1 VPEDIA
7 LFIDFENIRYSML
20 NIQRREP
27 DPQELIAVAR
37 RYGTVMVARAYA
49 DWSRQPEPFKGS
61 LTAAMI
67 DRVDCPAKQRDRI
80 RMGTNHYAAGIP
92 GSSSVP
98 GYPEQGS
105 FARPW
110 SSTITGNSGP
120 LPALNPQASTN
131 GWYTEQEP
139 PPLQSEL
146 DESILPA
153 DDAVSEETYAN
164 TDFSQRD
171 AFRQNLPYQNPYGQS
186 TPTGPLAQSN
196 TGPLGYPVPYQ
207 HTGTTGHL
215 PAVSSNNSAGM
226 QQSTSTVIQ
235 STVDLNMLMDI
246 IETVFDRPTIS
257 TFVLMT
263 GDKDFTRISAR
274 LKLRLNK
281 TVIVVGIPGTVS
293 RDLISSAN
301 QFVPLV
307 PNGVTGNTGALPTI
321 NANGAYASPSSG
333 NTGAFPSLG
342 NTNSMNAISAANPG
356 STGNTGAMPA
366 VTYPGAAQPAY
377 QFQNLYGANLPPSP
391 PIDILDPQFLQFL
404 DYIDRNW
411 SWRTIIGVSNFIGD
425 PVNPKNRFRGRLTRE
440 SARELLNSCIQQGI
454 LLLQTDQTGAE
465 DLRLNRMHPG
475 VDEVLKQFV
484 R

>member
-1 VPEDIA
+1 VPEEIA

-80 RMGTNHYAAGIP
+80 RMGTVHYP
-92 GSSSVP
+92 GNPPTGSLGSPMVAS
-98 GYPEQGS
+98 EQG
-105 FARPW
+105 
-110 SSTITGNSGP
+110 TGSLATSPYQRQWPSGPLSNSGP
-120 LPALNPQASTN
+120 LPAIPAQGVGNEWAPYQDAPEH
-131 GWYTEQEP
+131 GQPEI
-139 PPLQSEL
+139 
-146 DESILPA
+146 DENLLPEDETLA
-153 DDAVSEETYAN
+153 DEAYQLPEYQ
-164 TDFSQRD
+164 QRD
-171 AFRQNLPYQNPYGQS
+171 LSRQNVPYQNPYGQS
-186 TPTGPLAQSN
+186 APTGPLGSSS
-196 TGPLGYPVPYQ
+196 TGPLGYTTPV
-207 HTGTTGHL
+207 HTPGNTGHM
-215 PAVSSNNSAGM
+215 PAITASGTSTIV
-226 QQSTSTVIQ
+226 QSTVVQ

-307 PNGVTGNTGALPTI
+307 PGGSGNPLAIGASESGFGTMSMTGNTGSMPAI
-321 NANGAYASPSSG
+321 
-333 NTGAFPSLG
+333 SLG
-342 NTNSMNAISAANPG
+342 TPTSQLQP
-356 STGNTGAMPA
+356 
-366 VTYPGAAQPAY
+366 YPMDA
-377 QFQNLYGANLPPSP
+377 
-391 PIDILDPQFLQFL
+391 LDPQLLQFL

-440 SARELLNSCIQQGI
+440 SARELLNTCIQQGI
-454 LLLQTDQTGAE
+454 LLVQTDPTGAE
-465 DLRLNRMHPG
+465 DLRLNRSHPG

>member
-80 RMGTNHYAAGIP
+80 RMGTIHYASGNNP
-92 GSSSVP
+92 TSTLGTQ
-98 GYPEQGS
+98 GYINEQGS
-105 FARPW
+105 SAYPAQRQWP
-110 SSTITGNSGP
+110 SSISGNSGS
-120 LPALNPQASTN
+120 LPAINPQEGVWAPENDASLN
-131 GWYTEQEP
+131 LP
-139 PPLQSEL
+139 NDL
-146 DESILPA
+146 DDNVLAE
-153 DDAVSEETYAN
+153 DDQPTEETYGI
-164 TDFSQRD
+164 TDFQQRGD
-171 AFRQNLPYQNPYGQS
+171 SYRQHSSSYLNQYGSAS
-186 TPTGPLAQSN
+186 TSSLGHNS
-196 TGPLGYPVPYQ
+196 TGPLGYPASSQ
-207 HTGTTGHL
+207 STGNTGHM
-215 PAVSSNNSAGM
+215 PAVNASGNSTIV
-226 QQSTSTVIQ
+226 QSTVVQ

-307 PNGVTGNTGALPTI
+307 PGGVVSTTGTLPAI
-321 NANGAYASPSSG
+321 QIPSSG
-333 NTGAFPSLG
+333 STGTMPAVSYAG
-342 NTNSMNAISAANPG
+342 SG
-356 STGNTGAMPA
+356 STG
-366 VTYPGAAQPAY
+366 QL
-377 QFQNLYGANLPPSP
+377 QQLPFGTP
-391 PIDILDPQFLQFL
+391 PLDALDPQFLQFL

-425 PVNPKNRFRGRLTRE
+425 PLNPKNRFRGRLTRE
-440 SARELLNSCIQQGI
+440 SARELLNTCIQQGI
-454 LLLQTDQTGAE
+454 LLVQTDSTGAE
-465 DLRLNRMHPG
+465 DLRLNRIHPG

>member
-80 RMGTNHYAAGIP
+80 RMGTFHYTPGNTTTGAL
-92 GSSSVP
+92 GSS
-98 GYPEQGS
+98 GYIAEQGMG
-105 FARPW
+105 
-110 SSTITGNSGP
+110 SSYPRQWPGQVSGNSGP
-120 LPALNPQASTN
+120 LPALNGWGTDSDVPLSSQQPLDN
-131 GWYTEQEP
+131 GF
-139 PPLQSEL
+139 PLDS
-146 DESILPA
+146 P
-153 DDAVSEETYAN
+153 EETDNSSDYQ
-164 TDFSQRD
+164 QRESY
-171 AFRQNLPYQNPYGQS
+171 RSSPSYQNSYGQ
-186 TPTGPLAQSN
+186 TPSGSLSQSGTGPLPYPSS
-196 TGPLGYPVPYQ
+196 TGN
-207 HTGTTGHL
+207 TGHL
-215 PAVSSNNSAGM
+215 PALNTNGNGVV
-226 QQSTSTVIQ
+226 QSTVIQ

-307 PNGVTGNTGALPTI
+307 PGGPPISGMGTGNTGTLPSI
-321 NANGAYASPSSG
+321 NATTFQA
-333 NTGAFPSLG
+333 T
-342 NTNSMNAISAANPG
+342 SA
-356 STGNTGAMPA
+356 TGNTAPMPA
-366 VTYPGAAQPAY
+366 LNFTSSTTNGNSQQSSY
-377 QFQNLYGANLPPSP
+377 NTPPMEV
-391 PIDILDPQFLQFL
+391 LDPQFLQFL

-425 PVNPKNRFRGRLTRE
+425 PLNPKNRFRGRLTRE
-440 SARELLNSCIQQGI
+440 SARELLNTCVQQGI
-454 LLLQTDQTGAE
+454 LLVQTDQTGAE
-465 DLRLNRMHPG
+465 DLRLNRTHPG
-475 VDEVLKQFV
+475 VDDVLKQFV

>member
-1 VPEDIA
+1 MPEDIA

-80 RMGTNHYAAGIP
+80 RMGTVHYPSATSTGSLSTET
-92 GSSSVP
+92 GYSSS
-98 GYPEQGS
+98 Y
-105 FARPW
+105 RPW
-110 SSTITGNSGP
+110 PTGPLTNSGP
-120 LPALNPQASTN
+120 LPAIGAPQAGNEWPAYPENPVLEPS
-131 GWYTEQEP
+131 EMEEP
-139 PPLQSEL
+139 PHI
-146 DESILPA
+146 DEEQLP
-153 DDAVSEETYAN
+153 DEDY
-164 TDFSQRD
+164 DLPDYQQRES
-171 AFRQNLPYQNPYGQS
+171 RQHSAYSGSYGQIQ
-186 TPTGPLAQSN
+186 PTGSLGLGGN
-196 TGPLGYPVPYQ
+196 TGPLSYPPPAPS
-207 HTGTTGHL
+207 HSTGSTGHMA
-215 PAVSSNNSAGM
+215 AVSASGSNTVV
-226 QQSTSTVIQ
+226 QSTVIQ

-293 RDLISSAN
+293 RDLISSAS

-307 PNGVTGNTGALPTI
+307 PGASSVSVGQVSNGGYGSMSLPGNTG
-321 NANGAYASPSSG
+321 
-333 NTGAFPSLG
+333 
-342 NTNSMNAISAANPG
+342 SMAAISLNP
-356 STGNTGAMPA
+356 
-366 VTYPGAAQPAY
+366 
-377 QFQNLYGANLPPSP
+377 PPSP
-391 PIDILDPQFLQFL
+391 FQPYPMDVLDPQFLQFL

-411 SWRTIIGVSNFIGD
+411 SWRTVIGVSNFIGD

-440 SARELLNSCIQQGI
+440 SARELLNLCIQQGI
-454 LLLQTDQTGAE
+454 LLLQTDPSGAE
-465 DLRLNRMHPG
+465 DLRLNRNHPG

>member
-1 VPEDIA
+1 MSEDIA

-61 LTAAMI
+61 LMAAMI

-80 RMGTNHYAAGIP
+80 RVGSVYHASGGTPTGTL
-92 GSSSVP
+92 GSSEHS
-98 GYPEQGS
+98 S
-105 FARPW
+105 RPW
-110 SSTITGNSGP
+110 SGGLSGGSGP
-120 LPALNPQASTN
+120 LPAINPASPAN
-131 GWYTEQEP
+131 SSWSHEQETSLP
-139 PPLQSEL
+139 DEITDDLL
-146 DESILPA
+146 DE
-153 DDAVSEETYAN
+153 DDQPTEEHYGIN
-164 TDFSQRD
+164 HYQQREY
-171 AFRQNLPYQNPYGQS
+171 RQNYPYQSHYGSQ
-186 TPTGPLAQSN
+186 TPTGPLTQNS
-196 TGPLGYPVPYQ
+196 TGPLGGYQ
-207 HTGTTGHL
+207 HTGNTGHL
-215 PAVSSNNSAGM
+215 PAVNAPAGGTIV
-226 QQSTSTVIQ
+226 QSTVVQ

-246 IETVFDRPTIS
+246 IETVFDRPSIS

-307 PNGVTGNTGALPTI
+307 PGGVTSNTGSLPAVQQMSPGGT
-321 NANGAYASPSSG
+321 AGPSSSS
-333 NTGAFPSLG
+333 TGITAQLP
-342 NTNSMNAISAANPG
+342 AIS
-356 STGNTGAMPA
+356 
-366 VTYPGAAQPAY
+366 
-377 QFQNLYGANLPPSP
+377 YGGP
-391 PIDILDPQFLQFL
+391 PIDPLDPQFLQFL

-425 PVNPKNRFRGRLTRE
+425 PLNPKNRFRGRLTRE
-440 SARELLNSCIQQGI
+440 SARELLTTCVQQGI
-454 LLLQTDQTGAE
+454 LLVQTDATGAE
-465 DLRLNRMHPG
+465 DLRLNRVHPE
-475 VDEVLKQFV
+475 VEEVLKQFV